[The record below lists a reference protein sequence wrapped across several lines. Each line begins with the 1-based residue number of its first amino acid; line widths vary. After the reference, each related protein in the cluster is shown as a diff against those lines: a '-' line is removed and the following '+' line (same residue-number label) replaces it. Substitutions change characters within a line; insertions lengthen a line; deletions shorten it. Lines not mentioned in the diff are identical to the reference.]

1 MSEILI
7 DRSTSPVLAVQREPD
22 IVVIANEVSAAA
34 ALVHATAAAGSASA
48 ASSAASAATSSATTA
63 SGSAATATTQAGIA
77 TDAAAAAAN
86 HRVVAEAGANSA
98 SISATAA
105 SGSAS
110 TATTQAGIATT
121 KAGEADASAD
131 AAAAYAGA
139 ASGSASTAT
148 TQAGIA
154 TTQAGIATTKAGEAD
169 ASADA
174 AAASASA
181 ASGSASTASTQA
193 GIATTKAGEAAA
205 SATAAAT
212 SAADAVDA
220 VANTTARTG
229 WRKLHFRQSSN
240 SNTATTFETWMGR
253 DAGTDPGWTVGE
265 RIDAITAQ
273 IALGAGAAT
282 VQMRVWETNTADANV
297 NSGPPQ
303 AGDTLLIDI
312 TYPLAGAE
320 PLDSVFPLVAASVER
335 PFAFAIPDGLV
346 PAAGKTYKVSFRAF
360 NASAVEVTC
369 LVGNRTITNPG
380 RQRYNGGRRTTLGG
394 AFTNFAT
401 TVEQQLGTL
410 QRRRWSAQETAG
422 DIAALEAGV
431 AAQSQSLLAWALQA
445 SDAELY
451 GQAAVYAKTLPDAVT
466 NSGDSLVAGNTADA
480 PGYSSTLAMTPFVT
494 ATLNNIAVSGTNTH
508 RIRATFLALSAGQQ
522 NDLGVTN
529 GGTNDIKATAA
540 TSLSGVT
547 AVTIAAAGSGG
558 TDGTFALAFS
568 GGAGTDIIAPTGTF
582 TVSGGAVTAVT
593 ITQRGGG
600 YTTAPTISTAASA
613 GLTGATLTAV
623 LDAWT
628 SITGNLADVMTAG
641 GANRIIQSP
650 WNANAIGPWSW
661 AFCRRI
667 AAWQKATYGARAF
680 DGLPFLAQHASD
692 HEGGMFSVRTG
703 RVAPH
708 LLADTVH
715 PNGPGQS
722 ILGREYARMLR
733 AISGVGPA
741 YHHADV
747 WGAKDGDA
755 LGTAVG
761 TIRSLG
767 TVSGL
772 AVVAGGGDDSVRV
785 NSSTGAITRGA
796 GDLPAVTEI
805 FVQSDSAGRGRS
817 NIARQV
823 ILRQMDGTSPQ
834 AAVRVR
840 GNGASVLATDAFTG
854 LADGKKMTIA
864 VCGRASDIV
873 TSQSLLTMRNAN
885 GSGES
890 VWLSSQSRR
899 FRFNPHTSTGTM
911 IGSAFTPYPEDPTD
925 WTWYWFC
932 VDTTA
937 GVQAL
942 KSGANELAPVTATP
956 TADALLGLAQPF
968 YLFQSIGLPMANFD
982 LKMVWM
988 AADYIDLG
996 NSAKRALFYDPVTRL
1011 PLDLGA
1017 AGTVDGVTPFLYL
1030 RGMAGDYQLGS
1041 NAGTGGS
1048 LYAPPWINK
1057 ASAGFVDVAL

>member
-1 MSEILI
+1 MAIPP
-7 DRSTSPVLAVQREPD
+7 SPLSGLKTAWFGPDGREVDATPAVIGPRGPQGEQGIQGETGETGASAYEVAVANGFAGTELEWLASLAAESAAAEQAAQDAQLAAQAAQDAAQAAEGAAGTAATDAAALAAVAAAEGVVDELAVQ
-22 IVVIANEVSAAA
+22 IAQSEAARDAAAVSAAA
-34 ALVHATAAAGSASA
+34 AA
-48 ASSAASAATSSATTA
+48 
-63 SGSAATATTQAGIA
+63 
-77 TDAAAAAAN
+77 
-86 HRVVAEAGANSA
+86 
-98 SISATAA
+98 
-105 SGSAS
+105 
-110 TATTQAGIATT
+110 
-121 KAGEADASAD
+121 AD
-131 AAAAYAGA
+131 AAIG
-139 ASGSASTAT
+139 
-148 TQAGIA
+148 GIA
-154 TTQAGIATTKAGEAD
+154 AE
-169 ASADA
+169 
-174 AAASASA
+174 
-181 ASGSASTASTQA
+181 
-193 GIATTKAGEAAA
+193 
-205 SATAAAT
+205 
-212 SAADAVDA
+212 A

-240 SNTATTFETWMGR
+240 SNTATTYETWMGR
-253 DAGTDPGWTVGE
+253 DAGVDPGWIVGE

-273 IALGAGAAT
+273 IALGAGSAT

-303 AGDTLLIDI
+303 AGDTLLVDI
-312 TYPLAGAE
+312 TYGLADAE
-320 PLDSVFPLVAASVER
+320 PLDSAFPLAAASVER

-360 NASAVEVTC
+360 NASAVETTC
-369 LVGNRTITNPG
+369 IVGNRTISNPG

-394 AFTNFAT
+394 AFSNFAT

-410 QRRRWSAQETAG
+410 QRRRWSSQETAG
-422 DIAALEAGV
+422 DIAALDAGV
-431 AAQSQSLLAWALQA
+431 TAQSQSLLAWALQA

-480 PGYSSTLAMTPFVT
+480 PGFSSTLAMAPFVT
-494 ATLNNIAVSGTNTH
+494 ASLNNIAVSGTNTH
-508 RIRATFLALSAGQQ
+508 RIRASFLALPAGQQ

-529 GGTNDIKATAA
+529 GGTNDIKSTPA
-540 TSLSGVT
+540 TSLSGVNS
-547 AVTIAAAGSGG
+547 VTITAAGSGG

-568 GGAGTDIIAPTGTF
+568 GGAGTDLIAPTGTF

-613 GLTGATLTAV
+613 GLTGATLTPV

-641 GANRIIQSP
+641 GSNRIIMSP

-680 DGLPFLAQHASD
+680 DGLPFLAQHVSD
-692 HEGGMFSVRTG
+692 HESGIFSVRTG

-708 LLADTVH
+708 LLADSVH

-733 AISGVGPA
+733 AIGGVGPA

-767 TVSGL
+767 TVRGL
-772 AVVAGGGDDSVRV
+772 AVVAGGGDDAVRV

-805 FVQSDSAGRGRS
+805 FVQSDSAGLGRS

-840 GNGASVLATDAFTG
+840 GNGASVLATDGFAG
-854 LADGKKMTIA
+854 VGDGKKMTVAI
-864 VCGRASDIV
+864 CGRASDIV
-873 TSQSLLTMRNAN
+873 TSQSVLTMRNAN

-890 VWLSSQSRR
+890 VWLSAQSRR

-911 IGSAFTPYPEDPTD
+911 IASAFTPYAEDPTD

-932 VDTTA
+932 VDTTT
-937 GVQAL
+937 GVRVL
-942 KSGANELAPVTATP
+942 KAGANELAPVTATP

-968 YLFQSIGLPMANFD
+968 YLFQSIGLPLIDFD
-982 LKMVWM
+982 VKMVWI

-996 NSAKRALFYDPVTRL
+996 DSAKRALFYDPVTRL

-1041 NAGTGGS
+1041 NAGTGGG

-1057 ASAGFVDVAL
+1057 ASAGFVDVAA